1 MGKIISVCNQKGGV
15 GKTTTCV
22 NLAAGL
28 GVLERKVLVIDT
40 DPQAN
45 ATISF
50 GFTSKKLNNPV
61 LGFMNF
67 VSIIKNN
74 LIHTEAP
81 NVDLLPYFE
90 DVDFFNGGIENSR
103 FKKALEEVSSLYD
116 FIIIDCVPFFKTKN
130 LEILVSSHS
139 VIIPVQCDY
148 YALEGLHTFL
158 KTIRY
163 VQKNLNKNL
172 YLEGM
177 LLTMFDSRLN
187 LSKKVMA
194 FMQSHFK
201 EIVFKTII
209 NRNSKITQAPSF
221 GKSIFQYEITSV
233 GANDYLQF
241 ANEIIKKN
249 IVLETSKEIPTILE
263 EEERVFNKKILSKS
277 LNAQNK
283 IKKNT
288 PKIIKKLIGFDKK
301 EENIFS
307 SDDFSHLI
315 GLNKHQVKNK
325 LGLSENKISSNIWM
339 YAKKK
344 ENSLLKKKYLYLYFS
359 NNITT
364 HYRIK
369 RFKSFIS
376 YF

>member
-28 GVLERKVLVIDT
+28 GLLEYKVLVLDT

-45 ATISF
+45 ATLSF
-50 GFTSKKLNNPV
+50 GLSSKKLDNPV
-61 LGFMNF
+61 LEFMNF

-74 LIHTEAP
+74 VVHTDAP

-90 DVDFFNGGIENSR
+90 DVDFFKGGLENSR
-103 FKKALEEVSSLYD
+103 FKKALEEISTLYD
-116 FIIIDCVPFFKTKN
+116 FILIDCVPFFKTKN

-158 KTIRY
+158 KTVRY

-172 YLEGM
+172 YLEGI
-177 LLTMFDSRLN
+177 LLTMYDSRLN
-187 LSKKVMA
+187 LSKKVVA
-194 FMQSHFK
+194 YMQSYFK
-201 EIVFKTII
+201 EIIFETII
-209 NRNSKITQAPSF
+209 NRNSKLSQAPSF
-221 GKSIFQYEITSV
+221 GKSIFQYEISSV

-241 ANEIIKKN
+241 ANEIIKRN
-249 IVLETSKEIPTILE
+249 TVLETSKEIPTILE
-263 EEERVFNKKILSKS
+263 EEERMFNKKILSKS
-277 LNAQNK
+277 LEAQNK
-283 IKKNT
+283 IKIST
-288 PKIIKKLIGFDKK
+288 PKIIKRLTNFEKK
-301 EENIFS
+301 EENIFF
-307 SDDFSHLI
+307 SDDFSNLV
-315 GLNKHQVKNK
+315 GLNKSEIKNK
-325 LGLSENKISSNIWM
+325 LGLSENKMNSDIWI
-339 YAKKK
+339 YTRKN
-344 ENSLLKKKYLYLYFS
+344 ENNFFKKKYLYLYFT

-364 HYRIK
+364 HYKTK
-369 RFKSFIS
+369 RFKSFVS